1 MLAMC
6 PLEVDSVRVSRK
18 DGTEGVRRVLLKGV
32 NGRVFV
38 GLKIHRFQRSLAL
51 PNRCLW
57 DETHIYR
64 VALCVTVVHTIQTY
78 TPRAAIIATCA
89 E

>member
-6 PLEVDSVRVSRK
+6 PLEADSVRVSRK
-18 DGTEGVRRVLLKGV
+18 DGTEGGRRVLLKGM

-38 GLKIHRFQRSLAL
+38 GLKIRRFQRSLAL
-51 PNRCLW
+51 PNRCL
-57 DETHIYR
+57 HVGRNSYM
-64 VALCVTVVHTIQTY
+64 VALCVVHTIQTY